1 MAATELSPTSALS
14 PAVGGPAQSRHV
26 VAKVDEIA
34 LGARKIVTVK
44 GREIGI
50 FNVGESF
57 FGLINRCPHQG
68 APLCRGEIVSRLV
81 APSPG
86 DYRLTRPGEM
96 LRCPWHCWEFDIRTG
111 QSLCDPNSVQAR
123 AFDVVVE
130 PGKTLVEGPFVAE
143 SVQVT
148 VEESYIVVTM

>member
-1 MAATELSPTSALS
+1 M
-14 PAVGGPAQSRHV
+14 SRHV
-26 VAKVDEIA
+26 VATAGEIA
-34 LGARKIVTVK
+34 AGSCKIVTVK

-50 FNVGESF
+50 FRVGDDF
-57 FGLINRCPHQG
+57 HGLINRCPHQG

-96 LRCPWHCWEFDIRTG
+96 IRCPWHCWEFDIRTG

-123 AFDVVVE
+123 AFDVAVE
-130 PGKTLVEGPFVAE
+130 PGKALVEGPFVAE
-143 SVQVT
+143 SVQVAI
-148 VEESYIVVTM
+148 EGSYIVVTI

>member
-1 MAATELSPTSALS
+1 MT
-14 PAVGGPAQSRHV
+14 RHV
-26 VAKVDEIA
+26 VAKAEEFAAGD
-34 LGARKIVTVK
+34 RKIVNVR

-50 FNVGESF
+50 FKVGDEF
-57 FGLINRCPHQG
+57 YGLINRCPHQG
-68 APLCRGEIVSRLV
+68 APLCSGEIVSRLV
-81 APSPG
+81 APMPG

-96 LRCPWHCWEFDIRTG
+96 IRCPWHCWEFDIRTG

-123 AFDVVVE
+123 AFDVAVE

-148 VEESYIVVTM
+148 VEESYVVVTL

>member
-1 MAATELSPTSALS
+1 MD
-14 PAVGGPAQSRHV
+14 RYV
-26 VAKVDEIA
+26 VAKAADIA
-34 LGARKIVTVK
+34 AGTCKIVTVR

-50 FNVGESF
+50 FRIGDEF
-57 FGLINRCPHQG
+57 YGLINRCPHQG

-96 LRCPWHCWEFDIRTG
+96 IRCPWHCWEYDIRTG

-123 AFDVVVE
+123 ACNVE
-130 PGKTLVEGPFVAE
+130 VAPGKTLVEGPFVAE
-143 SVQVT
+143 SVQVA
-148 VEESYIVVTM
+148 VEENYVVVTL